1 VERVSDVEVFV
12 RVVETGSFAR
22 AAAQL
27 GASRSF
33 VSRMMAG
40 LEARLGVRLLH
51 RTTRRVAA
59 TVSGQAF
66 YERAAPLV
74 HGIAAAEASARAEVT
89 TPQGTLRVSLP
100 HAFGS
105 RWLVGPLLAFQD
117 AHPSVRLEVH
127 FDDRKVDLL
136 DGNYDVAV
144 RGGAS
149 LDGPWVARALWRF
162 SLVVVASPAYLARGG
177 VPVHPRVLAAHPGLL
192 YAGSAHP
199 GTWTFGKDGERLNVA
214 VEGRLTFDA
223 PAALADAALRG
234 AGVALLPDW
243 VICDDVRSGRL
254 VRLFPDWEGPGAAF
268 WFVRPDRVAVPA
280 RVLAFQEHLSGLFSP
295 APWGL

>member
-1 VERVSDVEVFV
+1 MDRVSDVEVFV
-12 RVVETGSFAR
+12 RVVESSSFAR

-27 GASRSF
+27 GVSRSF

-40 LEARLGVRLLH
+40 LEERLGVRLLH
-51 RTTRRVAA
+51 RTTRRVAT

-66 YERAAPLV
+66 YERAAPLIS
-74 HGIAAAEASARAEVT
+74 GIAAAEASARAEVS

-105 RWLVGPLLAFQD
+105 RWLVGPLLAFQE

-144 RGGAS
+144 RGSAA

-162 SLVVVASPAYLARGG
+162 SLVVVASPDYLRRNGLPA
-177 VPVHPRVLAAHPGLL
+177 HPRALTTHPGLL
-192 YAGSAHP
+192 YSGSPQP
-199 GTWTFGKDGERLNVA
+199 GVWTFSRDQERLSVP
-214 VEGRLTFDA
+214 VEGSLSFDA
-223 PAALADAALRG
+223 PAALTEAAVRG

-243 VICDDVRSGRL
+243 AVCDDVRAGRL
-254 VRLFPDWEGPGAAF
+254 ARVLTDWDGPSAAF

-280 RVLAFQEHLSGLFSP
+280 RVLAFQEHLAGQFSP
-295 APWGL
+295 VPWTL

>member
-1 VERVSDVEVFV
+1 MERVSDVEVFV
-12 RVVETGSFAR
+12 RVVEGSSFAR
-22 AAAQL
+22 AAQQL
-27 GASRSF
+27 GVSRSF

-40 LEARLGVRLLH
+40 LEERLGVRLLH
-51 RTTRRVAA
+51 RTTRRVAP

-66 YERAAPLV
+66 YERAAPLI

-105 RWLVGPLLAFQD
+105 KWLVGPLLDFQD

-144 RGGAS
+144 RGGAA

-162 SLVVVASPAYLARGG
+162 SLVVVASPAYLQRAGT
-177 VPVHPRVLAAHPGLL
+177 PDHPRALTAHPGLL

-199 GTWTFGKDGERLNVA
+199 GTWTFSREGETRSVA

-243 VICDDVRSGRL
+243 AVCDDVRAGHL
-254 VRLFPDWEGPGAAF
+254 VRLFPDWEGPSAAF

-280 RVLAFQEHLSGLFSP
+280 RVLAFQEHLPRRFSP
-295 APWGL
+295 VPRGL